1 MRDSSTPSFSLAMS
15 TTFER
20 ISSLVIRF
28 LLRKECPSASERQ
41 PPVNRE
47 HLAGNVRSALTYKE
61 RHSFG
66 NVARC
71 SSPSERNTGK
81 IRGYDLIVKRAC
93 HVCLHKS
100 RRNDINSDPAR
111 AQLFR
116 RRLRKSDNACF
127 ACRVIGLPG
136 IPSQPDYRRDQ
147 HNTSGFLAHHVAGS
161 CARYVERAREI
172 RSQHVVPLLI
182 RHPDQQSISSDT
194 GVADQDV
201 QRTCQHD
208 TPGNQAIGLSDV
220 PDVRLD
226 RFTDPTHRSDGCDNF
241 FCRHAILVEI
251 DDDIGSLHCQL
262 ESNASTNASGSTRD
276 QGSLSFQRHCHFS
289 SSTALTFPP
298 GTTFRPSAVS
308 TPFGPTSR
316 YALTP
321 ILWSVSIV
329 RTHCTGLLNC
339 ATRHSLIVSGSSS
352 DNAATLFT
360 TGKRGRENEISCTTA
375 PNSAAPPAMMDE

>member
-1 MRDSSTPSFSLAMS
+1 MRDSSTPSFSLAIS

-28 LLRKECPSASERQ
+28 LLRKEYPSASKRQ
-41 PPVNRE
+41 SPVNHE
-47 HLAGNVRSALTYKE
+47 HLAGNVRSVLTYKK
-61 RHSFG
+61 RHNFG

-71 SSPSERNTGK
+71 SSPPERNTGK

-100 RRNDINSDPAR
+100 RRNDIDSDPPCP
-111 AQLFR
+111 QLFR
-116 RRLRKSDNACF
+116 RRLRKSDNSCLAR
-127 ACRVIGLPG
+127 RVVGLPG
-136 IPSQPDYRRDQ
+136 VPSQPDYRRDQ
-147 HNTSGFLAHHVAGS
+147 HNASGFLTHHVASS
-161 CARYVERAREI
+161 CARYVERAGEI

-182 RHPDQQSISSDT
+182 RHPDQQGVSGDT
-194 GVADQDV
+194 CVADQDA

-208 TPGNQAIGLSDV
+208 TPRNQAVGLSDV
-220 PDVRLD
+220 PDVCLNC
-226 RFTDPTHRSDGCDNF
+226 FTDPTHRSDGCDNF
-241 FCRHAILVEI
+241 FCRHAVLVKI
-251 DDDIGSLHCQL
+251 DDDIGSLHSQL
-262 ESNASTNASGSTRD
+262 KSNSFTDASGSTRN
-276 QGSLSFQRHCHFS
+276 QGSLSFQRHCHIS

-298 GTTFRPSAVS
+298 GTAFRPSAVS

-316 YALTP
+316 YSLAP
-321 ILWSVSIV
+321 ILWSLSIV

-360 TGKRGRENEISCTTA
+360 TGKRGRENGISCTTA
-375 PNSAAPPAMMDE
+375 SNSAAPPAMMDE